1 MDSLRWTSS
10 ETVLTTSTS
19 CSQTSTCLVCSPKAL
34 PCKLLAA
41 ERAAKRDAAVQPNAC
56 LRCRADMDGF
66 KLLEHIGLE
75 LGLPVISALPLYRPL
90 SVCTILGAPSMMR
103 RLAHLGHLFA
113 RLKALA
119 CAFACRRIGA
129 IISPLCKLHNDC
141 VTLAL
146 Q

>member
-10 ETVLTTSTS
+10 ETVLTTSTL

-56 LRCRADMDGF
+56 LRRRADMDGF

-75 LGLPVISALPLYRPL
+75 LGLPVISALPPSPPLICLHHFGRPKHDAATG
-90 SVCTILGAPSMMR
+90 SPGAPV
-103 RLAHLGHLFA
+103 
-113 RLKALA
+113 
-119 CAFACRRIGA
+119 C
-129 IISPLCKLHNDC
+129 
-141 VTLAL
+141 
-146 Q
+146 